1 MSVALEDVFR
11 QNQDAASRVI
21 DGLAYVVDPVTGD
34 LHSFNEVATLVWTLL
49 DGTRSV
55 REVVAR
61 MVDEYEVDRL
71 TAEADAVEL
80 LEDLQAK
87 QLVVRT

>member
-1 MSVALEDVFR
+1 MSVALEDVFQ

-21 DGLAYVVDPVTGD
+21 DGLTYVVDPATGE